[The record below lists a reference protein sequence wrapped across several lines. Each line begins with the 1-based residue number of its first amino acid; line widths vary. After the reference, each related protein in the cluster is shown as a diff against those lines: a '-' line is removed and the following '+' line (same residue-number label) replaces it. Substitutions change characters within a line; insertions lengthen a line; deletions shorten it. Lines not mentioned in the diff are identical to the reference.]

1 MHNFT
6 LRQLETIR
14 EVGKCG
20 TMVKAAKVLCVTP
33 AALTSRVKLLEEDL
47 GLELF
52 ERFEGRLR
60 LTDAGKE
67 VVAAAARIDNV
78 MADLLETLHGKSGQ
92 LSGRIRISTVTTAKY
107 FVPRL
112 IAAFMRQHPR
122 VDLRLSIGN
131 RSEVASSLRDYEADI
146 ALMGRPPEDFAVESQ
161 PIGPHPNV
169 MIARPDHPLAGKAHI
184 SKRELVGQ
192 NFIVREQ
199 GSGTRSMFDYFFSGL
214 SMRSDKVRIEIA
226 SNETIKQAVMAGL
239 GLSLISAHTIEA
251 EVASGRLAILDV
263 DGLPI
268 IREWYAIHRSDRVL
282 SQAGRAMW
290 NFMVTAGHEFLPKA
304 QTGLGERAKPPSP
317 QKSP

>member
-67 VVAAAARIDNV
+67 VMAAAARIDNV

-290 NFMVTAGHEFLPKA
+290 NFMVTAGHE
-304 QTGLGERAKPPSP
+304 
-317 QKSP
+317 